1 MTQRRSIINKGVS
14 PLHPSTFNRSRTKHL
29 LSLRNNETMNDV
41 IKMVLWDGQRE
52 DESNGERERGR
63 RQTN

>member
-1 MTQRRSIINKGVS
+1 
-14 PLHPSTFNRSRTKHL
+14 
-29 LSLRNNETMNDV
+29 MNDV

-63 RQTN
+63 RQTNWKDLDALGVKFQN